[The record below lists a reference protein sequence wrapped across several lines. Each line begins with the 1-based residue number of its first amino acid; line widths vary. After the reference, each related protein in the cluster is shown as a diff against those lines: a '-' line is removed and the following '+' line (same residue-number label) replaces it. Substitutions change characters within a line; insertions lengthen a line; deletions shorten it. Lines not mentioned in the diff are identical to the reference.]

1 MIIFCIPGLHLE
13 NYISPDLSNVSL
25 TVLEGQVFYE
35 PFINKRKVASRKP
48 GKSRASHL
56 SKGESVRVNTGT
68 FHRVHTVGL
77 NPACYMYTYMNATMK
92 VMSKERGFKEQD
104 NGVKMTPKLP
114 LMKEL
119 QGKLA
124 SIFVFL
130 QHVGNAVLNILYD
143 VPMLRRVPLR

>member
-1 MIIFCIPGLHLE
+1 MHLE

-25 TVLEGQVFYE
+25 TVLKGQVFYE
-35 PFINKRKVASRKP
+35 PFVNKHKVAGRKP

-56 SKGESVRVNTGT
+56 SKGESVRVSTGT

-92 VMSKERGFKEQD
+92 LLSKERGFKEQD
-104 NGVKMTPKLP
+104 AGKKISPKLP
-114 LMKEL
+114 LMKEF

-130 QHVGNAVLNILYD
+130 QHVGNAVLNIIYS